1 MFNDKRRGDIW
12 WAQDTA
18 HKREDTCLIRGD
30 RPVVIVSSDE
40 VNCNTRIITVVPLT
54 SSPAQL
60 ARGDGTYD
68 QVLLTG
74 YGAPSMA
81 LTRQVHAVD
90 TDDLTEYRGHLT
102 DADMLRL
109 DAVLRRALGY
119 EVVHGLPPP
128 NRGDSRLR
136 HRAAGGRGFRDED
149 GQLLHGR
156 LPEPGMEKPQ
166 I

>member
-68 QVLLTG
+68 
-74 YGAPSMA
+74 
-81 LTRQVHAVD
+81 
-90 TDDLTEYRGHLT
+90 LTEYRGHLT

-109 DAVLRRALGY
+109 DAVLRRALG
-119 EVVHGLPPP
+119 V
-128 NRGDSRLR
+128 
-136 HRAAGGRGFRDED
+136 
-149 GQLLHGR
+149 
-156 LPEPGMEKPQ
+156 
-166 I
+166 

>member
-12 WAQDTA
+12 RAQDTT

-40 VNCNTRIITVVPLT
+40 VNCNTRIVTVVPLT
-54 SSPAQL
+54 SSPAHL

-90 TDDLTEYRGHLT
+90 TDDLTEYRGRLT
-102 DADMLRL
+102 DADMARVDL
-109 DAVLRRALGY
+109 ALRRALG
-119 EVVHGLPPP
+119 V
-128 NRGDSRLR
+128 
-136 HRAAGGRGFRDED
+136 
-149 GQLLHGR
+149 
-156 LPEPGMEKPQ
+156 
-166 I
+166 

>member
-30 RPVVIVSSDE
+30 RPVV
-40 VNCNTRIITVVPLT
+40 PLT

-74 YGAPSMA
+74 YGAPGMA
-81 LTRQVHAVD
+81 LTRQAHAVD
-90 TDDLTEYRGHLT
+90 ANDLTEYRGHLT

-109 DAVLRRALGY
+109 DAALRRALG
-119 EVVHGLPPP
+119 V
-128 NRGDSRLR
+128 
-136 HRAAGGRGFRDED
+136 
-149 GQLLHGR
+149 
-156 LPEPGMEKPQ
+156 
-166 I
+166 

>member
-12 WAQDTA
+12 WAQDTT

-30 RPVVIVSSDE
+30 RPVVL
-40 VNCNTRIITVVPLT
+40 LT

-81 LTRQVHAVD
+81 MTRQVHAVD

-109 DAVLRRALGY
+109 DAALRRALG
-119 EVVHGLPPP
+119 V
-128 NRGDSRLR
+128 
-136 HRAAGGRGFRDED
+136 
-149 GQLLHGR
+149 
-156 LPEPGMEKPQ
+156 
-166 I
+166 

>member
-1 MFNDKRRGDIW
+1 MFNDKRRGDVYW
-12 WAQDTA
+12 MTDTPL
-18 HKREDTCLIRGD
+18 REGATHILRGD
-30 RPVVIVSSDE
+30 RPAVIVSSDE
-40 VNCNTRIITVVPLT
+40 VNCNTRIVTVVPLT

-109 DAVLRRALGY
+109 DAVLRRALG
-119 EVVHGLPPP
+119 V
-128 NRGDSRLR
+128 
-136 HRAAGGRGFRDED
+136 
-149 GQLLHGR
+149 
-156 LPEPGMEKPQ
+156 
-166 I
+166 

>member
-74 YGAPSMA
+74 W
-81 LTRQVHAVD
+81 TRSSAV
-90 TDDLTEYRGHLT
+90 RW
-102 DADMLRL
+102 
-109 DAVLRRALGY
+109 GY